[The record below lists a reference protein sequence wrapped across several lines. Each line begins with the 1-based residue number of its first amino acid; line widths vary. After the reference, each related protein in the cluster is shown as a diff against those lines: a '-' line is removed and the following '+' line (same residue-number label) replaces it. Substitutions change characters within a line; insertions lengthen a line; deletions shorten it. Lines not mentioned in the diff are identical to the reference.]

1 VSAARGE
8 KRGARGTMWTMRSS
22 TLVLSGLLMVSL
34 GCGAA
39 PVEPRAREE
48 PSSSER
54 AAPTT
59 AVVWRRAGTKVLGV
73 DGTRAFAWERAGES
87 QNVIVATSV
96 ATGAELSRLPLE
108 AAPYIGEPRAWWSI
122 GEASVVHWH
131 GLGRVQEG
139 AAAWTAGAVTRP
151 FSTSQPAPADTL
163 LVADSYRVVRLRVD
177 GEPLWTHE
185 LPRGAQPPEFYV
197 DTATVGLAFQQY
209 STTSPTTQL
218 SIPHRVRSISLHDG
232 GERWTRDF
240 TENLG
245 AVHVRGDVLIIAQG
259 ADLVFLDGATG
270 EERVRHPALGPPS
283 IYPRIVSDD
292 AHVVV
297 ALDPFVRAYDLR
309 GALLWQT
316 RGLGNGVR
324 MVIHQGD
331 LFAST
336 ADGTLVR
343 VALSDGRLVWRVGTA
358 IASGWVW
365 ATPSG
370 VLVDSGAVRAGVALP
385 LERVVPER
393 ARVRGRVELGTCEA
407 GDVQVG
413 AQSVLVTPAAD
424 GSFTLEVE
432 SVGFVGVT
440 ASRTNLEES
449 ESELRCPE
457 SSVVVALDGSAEY
470 AVSLSA
476 CCDGR
481 GRRSL

>member
-1 VSAARGE
+1 
-8 KRGARGTMWTMRSS
+8 MRSS

-197 DTATVGLAFQQY
+197 DAATVGLAFQQY

-218 SIPHRVRSISLHDG
+218 SIPHRVRSIALHDG
-232 GERWTRDF
+232 AERWTRDF

-245 AVHVRGDVLIIAQG
+245 AVHVRGDVLVIAQG

-309 GALLWQT
+309 GTLLWQT
-316 RGLGNGVR
+316 RGRARQRRAGGHPPRRPVRLHGRRNARAGGPLGWPPGVAR
-324 MVIHQGD
+324 GD
-331 LFAST
+331 
-336 ADGTLVR
+336 GH
-343 VALSDGRLVWRVGTA
+343 RVGLGVGHA
-358 IASGWVW
+358 ERRAGGQRRCACGRGAAPRERDARACPGARPGRARPLRRERGAGGSPARAGHARRRRNVHARGGDRWLSGGAREPHHARRVGVG
-365 ATPSG
+365 ATVSG
-370 VLVDSGAVRAGVALP
+370 VHLRG
-385 LERVVPER
+385 R
-393 ARVRGRVELGTCEA
+393 ARRLG
-407 GDVQVG
+407 
-413 AQSVLVTPAAD
+413 
-424 GSFTLEVE
+424 
-432 SVGFVGVT
+432 
-440 ASRTNLEES
+440 
-449 ESELRCPE
+449 
-457 SSVVVALDGSAEY
+457 
-470 AVSLSA
+470 
-476 CCDGR
+476 
-481 GRRSL
+481 

>member
-1 VSAARGE
+1 
-8 KRGARGTMWTMRSS
+8 MRSS
-22 TLVLSGLLMVSL
+22 TLLLSGLLMVSL

-163 LVADSYRVVRLRVD
+163 LVADTYRVVRLRVD

-197 DTATVGLAFQQY
+197 DAATVGLAFQQY

-309 GALLWQT
+309 GPCC
-316 RGLGNGVR
+316 
-324 MVIHQGD
+324 
-331 LFAST
+331 
-336 ADGTLVR
+336 
-343 VALSDGRLVWRVGTA
+343 GRRAWTG
-358 IASGWVW
+358 W
-365 ATPSG
+365 ATACAWSSTKATCSPPRPTERSCGWPSRMAAWC
-370 VLVDSGAVRAGVALP
+370 GAWGRPSRRAGCGPRRAACWWTAAPCVRAW
-385 LERVVPER
+385 
-393 ARVRGRVELGTCEA
+393 
-407 GDVQVG
+407 
-413 AQSVLVTPAAD
+413 
-424 GSFTLEVE
+424 
-432 SVGFVGVT
+432 
-440 ASRTNLEES
+440 
-449 ESELRCPE
+449 RCP
-457 SSVVVALDGSAEY
+457 SRA
-470 AVSLSA
+470 
-476 CCDGR
+476 
-481 GRRSL
+481 